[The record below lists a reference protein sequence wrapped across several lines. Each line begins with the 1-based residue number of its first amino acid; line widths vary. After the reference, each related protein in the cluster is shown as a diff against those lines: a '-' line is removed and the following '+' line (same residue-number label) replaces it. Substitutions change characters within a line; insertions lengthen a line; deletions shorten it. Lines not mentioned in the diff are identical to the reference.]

1 MLHNSNYIL
10 HLINVIYFYLQVR
23 TLKMHTI
30 NRFEILMKNKN
41 IIPETYNF
49 RDKIIKKNEM
59 KVIYVE
65 RWNKQP
71 YFNLKSF
78 FLIESPLN

>member
-10 HLINVIYFYLQVR
+10 HLINVINFYLQVR

-78 FLIESPLN
+78 FFN

>member
-1 MLHNSNYIL
+1 
-10 HLINVIYFYLQVR
+10 
-23 TLKMHTI
+23 
-30 NRFEILMKNKN
+30 MKNKN